1 MSIVAVSDTV
11 GSLGV
16 DIGRMVAAALGYEFA
31 DREIIAKAAERFGG
45 GLMEL
50 THAAEEKPTLLDR
63 FSEAQRRYLAY
74 LEAILLELAARDN
87 VVLVG
92 RATTVVFRDV
102 PHTLRVR
109 VNAPE
114 GVRAQRVEQQQ
125 GLTQEAALDY
135 VRQTDRERGARVRFF
150 YHVDWN
156 DPLLYDLVLN
166 TERLSV
172 DEGVRLVLALLRT
185 EKGRFQTT
193 TLSHS
198 TVADRSLT
206 AQARAALLAN
216 PATRAQQIFVSCAR
230 GAISLTGSVRS
241 DEQRKMAHET
251 VAKIPG
257 VADVLND
264 IIVISTRI
272 QPGV

>member
-1 MSIVAVSDTV
+1 MSILALSDTV
-11 GSLGV
+11 GSLGAE
-16 DIGRMVAAALGYEFA
+16 IGRAVAAALGYEFA
-31 DREIIAKAAERFGG
+31 DREIITKAAERFGG
-45 GLMEL
+45 SLMEL

-74 LEAILLELAARDN
+74 IEAIILELAARDN

-92 RATTVVFRDV
+92 RASPVVLRDV
-102 PHTLRVR
+102 PHALRIRVDAPERVR
-109 VNAPE
+109 AV
-114 GVRAQRVEQQQ
+114 RVEQQQ
-125 GLTQEAALDY
+125 GLTREAALEY

-150 YHVDWN
+150 YHVDWD
-156 DPLLYDLVLN
+156 DPLLYDLGLN

-172 DEGVRLVLALLRT
+172 DEAVPLVLDLLRS
-185 EKGRFQTT
+185 ERFQTT

-206 AQARAALLAN
+206 AQAKAALLAN
-216 PATRAQQIFVSCAR
+216 PVTRAQPIFASCAR

-241 DEQRKMAHET
+241 EEQRKMAHEI

-257 VADVLND
+257 VTSVLND
-264 IIVISTRI
+264 IIVMPPMTH
-272 QPGV
+272 PGV